1 MLRRLF
7 QIVIMIAV
15 IAAAAWA
22 LWPRP
27 VPVETAVVGSRDIE
41 ITVEE
46 DGKSRI
52 RDVFSVSAPISGQM
66 MRLNLLPGDA
76 VTAQETV
83 VATIRP
89 AAPSLLDARTRRVA
103 EAAVEAARAAVD
115 LAGAELRQAEAQLNF
130 LQGELTRASAL
141 VRRGTISERAFEKA
155 KLDVETAMATVES
168 ANAALMVRRR
178 ELESAEA
185 NLLQGTEGGATD
197 DCCVTVKAPVS
208 GQVLRVLT
216 ESEQVVQAGMPL
228 VEIGNPA
235 DLEIVAEVLSR
246 DAVRMA
252 PGAPATIEGWGGT
265 PLRATVFRIDPSA
278 VTKISAL
285 GIEEQRVSVVLRLE
299 EDAARWAR
307 LGHDFRVVARISLWR
322 GTNLLAV
329 PIGALF
335 RQGGGWAVFVAKDG
349 TARLRTIELGER
361 NTDHA
366 EVKQGLTTGDRVIL
380 HPSDVIADGTR
391 ILVEPAD

>member
-7 QIVIMIAV
+7 QIVIVIAV

-235 DLEIVAEVLSR
+235 DLEIVAEVWSR

-299 EDAARWAR
+299 EDAARWTR

-335 RQGGGWAVFVAKDG
+335 RQAGGWAVFVAEEG

-366 EVKQGLTTGDRVIL
+366 EVKQGLAAGDRVIL